1 MNSATGVVDLLMVT
15 EESVMIVIET
25 YDVFI
30 IAKWR
35 TFIDCVVDTGD

>member
-1 MNSATGVVDLLMVT
+1 MPELTLSPSQGSMNSATGVVDLLMVT

-30 IAKWR
+30 IAK
-35 TFIDCVVDTGD
+35 